1 MAEQKQLTT
10 SLEDYLEAILL
21 LERKNRVA
29 RVKDIACLLQ
39 VQMPSVT
46 GALRSLRDKELVNYK
61 KNSFISLTDKG
72 MEIAKDI
79 LTRHSIIRKFLERI
93 LLLPAGIADEQAC
106 KIEHLID
113 GMTLRR
119 LYNTCRFLQNQLI
132 NKEIYSEEEWL
143 KIIDEEVEYPSYPEE
158 EFKND

>member
-39 VQMPSVT
+39 VKMPSVT
-46 GALRSLRDKELVNYK
+46 GALRSLRDKEMVNYK

-72 MEIAKDI
+72 MVIAKDI

-113 GMTLRR
+113 DMTLRR

-132 NKEIYSEEEWL
+132 NKERYSEEEWL

-158 EFKND
+158 ELKND